1 MRLLIFGPPGVGK
14 GTQAK
19 RISTEFHIAHVSTG
33 DMLRAAATQGTEMG
47 LKAKAIMDRGQLVP
61 DDVMIGIV
69 RDVLSSPMASNGFL
83 LDGFPRTVR
92 QAEALEEIFGE
103 LGLTDCKILELQ
115 ADDDEIVRRLS
126 GRLVCSQ
133 DGSIFNMQTD
143 KVTLATP
150 CPKCGGRLIQRK
162 DDQEETVRE
171 RLRVYHAQT
180 APVIAFY
187 QSRGTVLHVNGIGPV
202 EQVYASIKHQLTEEA
217 KV

>member
-19 RISTEFHIAHVSTG
+19 LISTEFTIPHISTG
-33 DMLRAAATQGTEMG
+33 DMLRSAASQGTEMG

-69 RDVLSSPMASNGFL
+69 REVLTSALTSRGFL
-83 LDGFPRTVR
+83 LDGFPRTLP
-92 QAEALEEIFGE
+92 QAEALDQIFKE
-103 LGLTDCKILELQ
+103 LGIRDCQTLELQ

-126 GRLVCSQ
+126 GRLVCSRE
-133 DGSIFNMQTD
+133 GSIYSMHTD
-143 KVTLATP
+143 NVTPSTP
-150 CPKCGGRLIQRK
+150 CPKCGGTLIQRK

-180 APVIAFY
+180 APVIAFFRKCGNVV
-187 QSRGTVLHVNGIGPV
+187 QVNGMGSV
-202 EQVYASIKHQLTEEA
+202 EQINASIKRHLTEVA

>member
-19 RISTEFHIAHVSTG
+19 LISAEFHIPHISTG
-33 DMLRAAATQGTEMG
+33 DMLRSAASQGTDMG

-69 RDVLSSPMASNGFL
+69 REVLTSALTSRGFL
-83 LDGFPRTVR
+83 LDGFPRTLP
-92 QAEALEEIFGE
+92 QAEALERMFKE
-103 LGLTDCKILELQ
+103 LGIRDCKTLELQ

-126 GRLVCSQ
+126 GRLVCSRE
-133 DGSIFNMQTD
+133 GSIYSMHTD
-143 KVTLATP
+143 NVTLATP
-150 CPKCGGRLIQRK
+150 CPKCGSALIQRK
-162 DDQEETVRE
+162 DDQENTVRE

-180 APVIAFY
+180 APVIAFF
-187 QSRGTVLHVNGIGPV
+187 QKCGRVFQLDGMGSV
-202 EQVYASIKHQLTEEA
+202 EQVNTSIRSHLTEEA